1 MKYLRLFLYFTA
13 MTLLTAACADN
24 DTRYRIGVSQCS
36 EDIWRN
42 WQNAEMKMEANFHDG
57 IELIFA
63 SAQDNSERQTQQIDS
78 LVAEGIDLLIVAP
91 NQLQNV
97 SPAIDRAYDKGI
109 PVIVFERKTD
119 SQKYTA
125 FMSADNYEMGRQM
138 GQYIATRMG
147 GKGHVMEILGLKGS
161 SPADERHKGFREV
174 IDSYPQIEVTA
185 ELQGDWTEET
195 AYGQVLQYK
204 GDLSQID
211 MVFGHNDRTAIGA
224 RRAFIERGEDS
235 TLTLFCGIDGLAG
248 ANGGI
253 QQVRDSLLEASYI
266 YPTRGDLLLKLA
278 LDILDG
284 KPYEKET
291 LLKSAIVTHDNAQ
304 VLLLESDEVMRQ
316 AKNLEQM
323 HQQADN
329 YLKELAN
336 QRTLTL
342 LAIGFIILLCLLL
355 AAIYLYF
362 RQKARIAAERT
373 KMERE
378 QLDFY
383 TQVSHQLRTP
393 LTLIEG
399 PLDQLAL
406 TDDIRQADKQAAD
419 LFAIV
424 RRNTRQLAQLI
435 NRMLD
440 AQAGGSID
448 DDNAAQHVQT
458 TTITTETTDN
468 HLHADT
474 AAHDDTPADDDRHTL
489 LIVDDN
495 ADIRA
500 YLRHILKDKYHICEA
515 ADGQE
520 GLRVANEQVPDLIVS
535 DVMMPVMNGLEFCQ
549 HIKKDMITSHIPV
562 ILLTARA
569 LSQHQ
574 IEGYESGADA
584 YLTKPFS
591 AELLTA
597 RIDNLLQSRQRL
609 KVLWGDAEELSEGI
623 SEGLSKGQGAGGRGQ
638 ENTIPITKTNVQT
651 PTSPNSQTPTSPND
665 QTTKQPS
672 DQLPS
677 SQNAFI
683 ERFKKVVE
691 QHLDNSDL
699 SVEDLSA
706 EMHLSRVQLYRKVKA
721 LTGYSPI
728 DLLRKAR
735 LARAHALLKADNEL
749 SVSEIA
755 YQTGFSSPSYFT
767 KCFKDEYGIVPG
779 EARKASPFPPPKEG
793 AAERQK

>member
-1 MKYLRLFLYFTA
+1 

-342 LAIGFIILLCLLL
+342 LAIGFIILLILLL

-474 AAHDDTPADDDRHTL
+474 AVHDDIPADDDRHTL

-609 KVLWGDAEELSEGI
+609 KVLWGDAEEF
-623 SEGLSKGQGAGGRGQ
+623 SEGLFEGQGLSEGQGAGSKGQ
-638 ENTIPITKTNVQT
+638 ENTHPITKTNVQT
-651 PTSPNSQTPTSPND
+651 PTLPNSQTPTSPND

-677 SQNAFI
+677 PQNAFI

-767 KCFKDEYGIVPG
+767 KCFKEEYGIVPG
-779 EARKASPFPPPKEG
+779 EARGK
-793 AAERQK
+793 R